1 VTIFCSL
8 LELGV
13 STYGPD
19 PPDEKLLQLLREN
32 QIDLSA
38 VEGLR
43 LVIAFNK
50 IKEPSDRRMLIELA
64 ERLGKIMPD

>member
-1 VTIFCSL
+1 VN
-8 LELGV
+8 
-13 STYGPD
+13 TYCPD

-43 LVIAFNK
+43 LVVAFDK
-50 IKEPSDRRMLIELA
+50 IKDPSDRRMLIALA
-64 ERLGKIMPD
+64 ERLGKILPD